1 MVNAHQRN
9 TRCGLTLRSSGT
21 PTARRAGHRAQGLRP
36 ILRSLS
42 NASRRWRPL
51 SSTLGSTKPIMQRSS
66 RKCACRRELNSH
78 DEAKPPMPAR
88 HGELTRRRQSTQRS
102 QQPDLSQ
109 GRRDRRPI
117 KTHDVAASGGNRRQ
131 QRAVAEHVSP
141 RMNKDKVNSDWASGA
156 YARNQSYEFNVAVS
170 GARRAAPCE
179 SWGGAADA
187 ERRDCSCPGAQQ
199 EAKCSACK
207 NTRVVATHRV
217 LPNPTL
223 KRSTN
228 GRPPG
233 PVWRYAV
240 HFRQPGPG
248 VPPLPPA

>member
-78 DEAKPPMPAR
+78 DAAKPPMPAR
-88 HGELTRRRQSTQRS
+88 HGAPARSRQSTLGS

-109 GRRDRRPI
+109 VRRERRPV
-117 KTHDVAASGGNRRQ
+117 KTHEKAARGGKRWQ
-131 QRAVAEHVSP
+131 QRAFGEHVSP
-141 RMNKDKVNSDWASGA
+141 RMNNDKVNSGWASGA
-156 YARNQSYEFNVAVS
+156 YARSQSYKFNPAVS
-170 GARRAAPCE
+170 AARRGAPCE

-187 ERRDCSCPGAQQ
+187 ECHYCSCPGARP
-199 EAKCSACK
+199 EAKWSACK
-207 NTRVVATHRV
+207 NTCV
-217 LPNPTL
+217 L
-223 KRSTN
+223 
-228 GRPPG
+228 
-233 PVWRYAV
+233 AV
-240 HFRQPGPG
+240 HPVSSPRESHPQA
-248 VPPLPPA
+248 LPEPYVNLSIHTAPIVQSSS